1 MIAWSRRVRFTF
13 LAAALALGLA
23 SCGGAPPKPAISKA
37 TLVAAAD
44 ANPDSGGRASPV
56 VVRLYQLK
64 EEGAFSNAD
73 FFALYDNEQATLGPS
88 LVAREEY
95 ELKPGESRDL
105 QLQLAPE
112 TRFVGAIAAFRDIR
126 NAQWRAVAAAPPA
139 KEADK
144 YTVKLGVQKTQLQL
158 SINK

>member
-1 MIAWSRRVRFTF
+1 MAASSKRVRWMF
-13 LAAALALGLA
+13 LASLALVLA

-105 QLQLAPE
+105 ELQLAPE
-112 TRFVGAIAAFRDIR
+112 TRFVAAIAAFRDIR

-139 KEADK
+139 EDADK
-144 YTVKLGVQKTQLQL
+144 YTVKLGVQRTQLQL
-158 SINK
+158 SVNK